1 MKKSWTVLC
10 LCAPLLLSGCGS
22 SSGGRNKSLAD
33 MRMGERFS
41 RSMNALKEGSSS
53 TDPRYRSRYE
63 KAMQSSLK
71 DGGGASWLSR
81 RKAHT
86 SEFAGI
92 KEFKAQE
99 FKTQEFAGS
108 DQESPFAGKTFGESG
123 RTPTYADKVSSFAGR
138 DSMFA
143 GRQDRDAVKVSRD
156 ADAVFKTTADREA
169 LKSQKKNKG
178 PQIIVLPEQ
187 VNGPAYTE
195 DQVRSLLGRD

>member
-1 MKKSWTVLC
+1 MKKCWTVLC

-22 SSGGRNKSLAD
+22 SSGSRKKSLAD
-33 MRMGERFS
+33 MKMGERFS

-63 KAMQSSLK
+63 KAMQSSLR
-71 DGGGASWLSR
+71 DRGGASWLSR
-81 RKAHT
+81 KKAHT

-108 DQESPFAGKTFGESG
+108 DQQSQFASKTFGEAG
-123 RTPTYADKVSSFAGR
+123 KTPSYADKASSFAGR
-138 DSMFA
+138 DSIFA
-143 GRQDRDAVKVSRD
+143 GKQDRDAVKVSRD
-156 ADAVFKTTADREA
+156 ADAVFKTTPDREA
-169 LKSQKKNKG
+169 LKSQQKNKG

-187 VNGPAYTE
+187 EKGPAYTE